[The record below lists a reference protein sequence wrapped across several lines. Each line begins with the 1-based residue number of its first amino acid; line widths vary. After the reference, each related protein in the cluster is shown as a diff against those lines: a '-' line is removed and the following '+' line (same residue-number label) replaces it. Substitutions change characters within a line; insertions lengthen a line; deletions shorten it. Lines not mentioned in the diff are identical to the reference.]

1 MGLACVKYI
10 PNDDFALRYEALFRA
25 SDSWRMGS
33 DLKELIET
41 LPSQLWPFVDFDYMS
56 VLLKKE
62 SAAEPCWYVLDE
74 GERSALTVSR
84 EIPFEHPY
92 MAWAFD
98 HQQPA
103 FVPGFQQGSAFSHS
117 SRLLN
122 DRGLQSGFAIPMSTE
137 HRRLGA
143 LFFARKRIRSLSDDE
158 TRFLGLVADRV
169 AIAIGDMPGTEPRD
183 DHGSNNNLKKK
194 KMALSDRID
203 SNFMFE
209 DIVGSSD
216 VLHRVLDNV
225 IRVAPTDATV
235 LITGESGTGKEL
247 VARAI
252 HKRSRRSGR
261 PFIRVN
267 CAAIPPSLI
276 ASELFGYERGAFT
289 GAVQRHLGRFE
300 LANGG
305 TIFLDE
311 IGDIPAETQI
321 ALLRVLQ
328 EREIERVGGTQPIPI
343 DVRVLA
349 ATNRNLKSAVAARK
363 LRRDLYYRLNVFP
376 VEIPSLRERLNDIPL
391 LATHFIARC
400 ANKAGKEIRNIERQT
415 LQWLQEHDWPG
426 NIRELQNIVERA
438 VILCDGDTLSI
449 DKAWLQSETAETSDT
464 TFVLS
469 ESLLNQEREVI
480 EAALEESKGR
490 VSGPSGAANKLGI
503 PRTTLESK
511 IKSFRINKHRFKSA
525 PMVQAL

>member
-1 MGLACVKYI
+1 
-10 PNDDFALRYEALFRA
+10 
-25 SDSWRMGS
+25 
-33 DLKELIET
+33 
-41 LPSQLWPFVDFDYMS
+41 
-56 VLLKKE
+56 
-62 SAAEPCWYVLDE
+62 
-74 GERSALTVSR
+74 
-84 EIPFEHPY
+84 
-92 MAWAFD
+92 
-98 HQQPA
+98 
-103 FVPGFQQGSAFSHS
+103 
-117 SRLLN
+117 
-122 DRGLQSGFAIPMSTE
+122 
-137 HRRLGA
+137 
-143 LFFARKRIRSLSDDE
+143 
-158 TRFLGLVADRV
+158 
-169 AIAIGDMPGTEPRD
+169 
-183 DHGSNNNLKKK
+183 
-194 KMALSDRID
+194 MALSDRID

>member
-1 MGLACVKYI
+1 MGLARVKSI
-10 PNDDFALRYEALFRA
+10 TEEAGFAPRYEALFRA
-25 SDSWRMGS
+25 SDSWRARR
-33 DLKELIET
+33 DLRDFLES
-41 LPSQLWPFVDFDYMS
+41 LPSQLQPLVDFDYMS
-56 VLLKKE
+56 VLWKTE
-62 SAAEPCWYVLDE
+62 SSAEPCWYVLDE
-74 GERSALTVSR
+74 EDQSALTLSP
-84 EIPFEHPY
+84 EIPVEQAY
-92 MAWAFD
+92 MSWAFD

-103 FVPGFQQGSAFSHS
+103 FVPGFQQASASSHS
-117 SRLLN
+117 SRLIN
-122 DRGLQSGFAIPMSTE
+122 DRGLQSGCAIPVTTGD
-137 HRRLGA
+137 HRLGA
-143 LFFARKRIRSLSDDE
+143 MFFARDRIRPLLDEEVGFLSL
-158 TRFLGLVADRV
+158 VVDRV
-169 AIAIGDMPGTEPRD
+169 AIAIRDMLPTERRN
-183 DHGSNNNLKKK
+183 DHGSNDNLEKEKT
-194 KMALSDRID
+194 ALSGKVDLN
-203 SNFMFE
+203 SVFE
-209 DIVGSSD
+209 EIVGSSD
-216 VLHRVLDNV
+216 VLHRVLENV

-247 VARAI
+247 IAKAI
-252 HKRSRRSGR
+252 HNRSRRSDR

-300 LANGG
+300 MANGG

-328 EREIERVGGTQPIPI
+328 EREIERVGGTQPIPV

-349 ATNRNLKSAVAARK
+349 ATNRDLKSAVPAGK
-363 LRRDLYYRLNVFP
+363 FRRDLYHRLNVFP
-376 VEIPSLRERLNDIPL
+376 VEIPSLRERSEDIPL

-400 ANKAGKEIRNIERQT
+400 ASTAGKKIRHIERQT

-426 NIRELQNIVERA
+426 NIRELQNVLERA

-449 DKAWLQSETAETSDT
+449 DKAWLQSETAETPDAP
-464 TFVLS
+464 FVLS

-490 VSGPSGAANKLGI
+490 ISGPLGAASRLGI

-511 IKSFRINKHRFKSA
+511 IKSLRINKHLFKSA
-525 PMVQAL
+525 PI